1 MLLRAVECMRMN
13 IAVKTYYPE
22 QSFIHRLD
30 TRLKIL
36 LLVAVTAG
44 VFWVHSLMAML
55 ACFVLLLLL
64 MVASRV
70 PAHAYVAFLPV
81 ACVFTLCPIVFNGFA
96 FDVYAAQDTL
106 ITYYQASPSQLEY
119 AVVFNMQP
127 LVLCGTFGI
136 VPLGVLHGAVLGL
149 RIFILMYVSLLFT
162 FTTQANNVVK
172 AIDWFLQPLSRV
184 HVPVHAISLVF
195 SLALRFIPLIA
206 QEFGTI
212 ANAHWCRG
220 AHLENGSLFVRARAW
235 SQVFIPLFVRL
246 YRQAEITGCAMD
258 ARCYGATRCSDF
270 PNN

>member
-1 MLLRAVECMRMN
+1 MN

-44 VFWVHSLMAML
+44 IFWVNSLAGML
-55 ACFVLLLLL
+55 ACFVFLLLL
-64 MVASRV
+64 MALSRV
-70 PAHAYVAFLPV
+70 PVCAYAAFLPI

-106 ITYYQASPSQLEY
+106 ITYYQASLSQPEY
-119 AVVFNMQP
+119 TLASNMQP

-149 RIFILMYVSLLFT
+149 RIFILMYASLLFT
-162 FTTQANNVVK
+162 FTTEANNVVK

-184 HVPVHAISLVF
+184 HIPVRAISLVF

-206 QEFGTI
+206 QEFETV
-212 ANAHWCRG
+212 ANAHRCRG

-235 SQVFIPLFVRL
+235 GQVFIPLFVRL

-258 ARCYGATRCSDF
+258 ARCYGASSCSDF